1 MEERNIRRLV
11 TLVFCIGMTVLGVYM
26 TFFGGKQEKK
36 SNEEGTEELY
46 QEGRLPEV
54 ENSSAFEQY
63 GNGAGTDIYFSNT
76 DVIDQG
82 NLPLEVH
89 AKLAEAAG
97 RYLDRSG
104 YEDVTEL
111 YVDDGTYVEDE
122 AYTAFECYMDGYTAK
137 LRITYET
144 GDSIL
149 KFSIVGQEE
158 GE

>member
-11 TLVFCIGMTVLGVYM
+11 TLVLCIGMTVLGVYM

-54 ENSSAFEQY
+54 ENSSTFEQY

-82 NLPLEVH
+82 IFRWRFMQSSQRRQEGIWTEAGTKMSRNCMWTMRRMWKMKHIQPLNVIWTGILQSSALPM
-89 AKLAEAAG
+89 
-97 RYLDRSG
+97 RP
-104 YEDVTEL
+104 
-111 YVDDGTYVEDE
+111 GTV
-122 AYTAFECYMDGYTAK
+122 F
-137 LRITYET
+137 
-144 GDSIL
+144 
-149 KFSIVGQEE
+149 
-158 GE
+158 